1 MLIGEQ
7 VDQVMAEFW
16 REDHKDHYASNP
28 LHEIVRDALMQQQW
42 DVDRARLW
50 IKEFV
55 GLPTSRA
62 ERKRRFRI
70 VPSGNDDDRRH

>member
-28 LHEIVRDALMQQQW
+28 LHEIVRDALMQQW
-42 DVDRARLW
+42 DVDRARFW
-50 IKEFV
+50 IKGFV
-55 GLPTSRA
+55 GLPAA
-62 ERKRRFRI
+62 ERKRRFRL
-70 VPSGNDDDRRH
+70 VPSGSDDDRRH